1 MYVAK
6 LCDLFKG
13 ITMKKGLLTG
23 LLLTSSL
30 TLMNTAKADDIFKV
44 LAQTYDSN
52 PTLQAERAYLR
63 SVDENVAIAKSGY
76 RPNLSLQGGYH
87 DGENKIKKGVGNGS
101 DYNTLRGAAV
111 VSQPV
116 FSGFST
122 VNSVKAADRVVKAAQ
137 ENLANVEQGIL
148 LEASTAYLDVL
159 QNRAIVDL
167 QKNNEELLKKKLDE
181 TLERFKVGEVTRT
194 DVSQARARH
203 SQAVSDR
210 IASEGALQASI
221 ATYIELIGEEPSDL
235 TEPVEMKS
243 LLPLSYDTALSIAL
257 KNSYTI
263 KQAQHMYAAKG
274 YEVYANTGALFP
286 TVSLD
291 GSIGRNKSEQADIET
306 TTDNTEWGVNLNIP
320 LYTGGATRAKIRQ
333 SKYLKWQ
340 AQEGV
345 QEAKRAVKA
354 SVQSAW
360 EYMKSNESQ
369 LQAIEAQIKANA
381 IALEGVQKEEALGNR
396 TILDVLDAYQELL
409 NSKVNDVK
417 ARRTYYVSAMNL
429 LASMGKMTAKDLK
442 LDVEIYDADKYY
454 HETKGKWLSLN

>member
-1 MYVAK
+1 
-6 LCDLFKG
+6 
-13 ITMKKGLLTG
+13 MKKTLLTG
-23 LLLTSSL
+23 LLISTSL
-30 TLMNTAKADDIFKV
+30 TFSTSVHAEDIFGA
-44 LAQTYDSN
+44 LATTYTTN
-52 PTLQAERAYLR
+52 PSLQAERAYLR
-63 SVDENVAIAKSGY
+63 SVDENVALAKSGY
-76 RPNLSLQGGYH
+76 RPNISLQGGYR
-87 DGENKIKKGVGNGS
+87 DGENKIKKGVGNGGE
-101 DYNTLRGAAV
+101 YNNLSGAAV

-122 VNSVKAADRVVKAAQ
+122 INSVKAADRAVKAAQ
-137 ENLANVEQGIL
+137 NNLLNIEQNIL
-148 LEASTAYLDVL
+148 LSASTAYLDVV
-159 QNRAIVDL
+159 QNMAIVEL
-167 QKNNEELLKKKLDE
+167 QKNNEELLLKKLDE

-210 IASEGALQASI
+210 IASEGNLQASVSSYVEI
-221 ATYIELIGEEPSDL
+221 IGNDPKDLSEPTQIKD
-235 TEPVEMKS
+235 M
-243 LLPLSYDTALSIAL
+243 LPQSFDTALDIAL

-263 KQAQHMYAAKG
+263 KQAQNLYAARG

-286 TVSLD
+286 TISLD
-291 GSIGRNKSEQADIET
+291 GSLSRNKSEQEAYDT
-306 TTDNTEWGVNLNIP
+306 TTDNAEWGVNLSIP
-320 LYTGGATRAKIRQ
+320 LYSGGATRAKIRQ

-345 QEAKRAVKA
+345 LQAKRAVKS

-369 LQAIEAQIKANA
+369 LAAIADQINANA

-429 LASMGKMTAKDLK
+429 LASMGKMTAQSFN
-442 LDVEIYDADKYY
+442 LDVEIYDAEEHYKD
-454 HETKGKWLSLN
+454 TKGKWLSLN

>member
-1 MYVAK
+1 
-6 LCDLFKG
+6 
-13 ITMKKGLLTG
+13 MKKELVTG
-23 LLLTSSL
+23 LLMTTSL
-30 TLMNTAKADDIFKV
+30 CLAAPAQAEDIFEI
-44 LAQTYDSN
+44 LSQTYNSN

-63 SVDENVAIAKSGY
+63 SIDENVAIAKSGY
-76 RPNLSLQGGYH
+76 RPNLSLDGGYR
-87 DGENKIKKGVGNGS
+87 DGNNKIKKGVGTGG
-101 DYNTLRGAAV
+101 DYNRLSGAAN

-122 VNSVKAADRVVKAAQ
+122 VNSVKAAERTVKAAQ
-137 ENLANVEQGIL
+137 DNLANVEQSVL

-203 SQAVSDR
+203 SQAISDR
-210 IASEGALQASI
+210 IASEGNLQASI
-221 ATYIELIGEEPSDL
+221 ATYVELIGSEPEEL
-235 TEPVEMKS
+235 TEPTQMKTF
-243 LLPLSYDTALSIAL
+243 LPQSYDKALEYAL
-257 KNSYTI
+257 KNSFTI
-263 KQAQHMYAAKG
+263 KQAQNIYAARG

-291 GSIGRNKSEQADIET
+291 GTVGRTKAEQESLKT
-306 TTDNTEWGVNLNIP
+306 TTDNAEWGVNLSIP

-333 SKYLKWQ
+333 SKYQKWQ
-340 AQEGV
+340 AQEV
-345 QEAKRAVKA
+345 VLEAKRSVKSA
-354 SVQSAW
+354 VQSAW

-369 LQAIEAQIKANA
+369 LSAIEAQIKANS
-381 IALEGVQKEEALGNR
+381 IALDGVQKEEALGNR

-417 ARRTYYVSAMNL
+417 ARRTYYVSAMTL
-429 LASMGKMTAKDLK
+429 LASMGKMTAKDLQ
-442 LDVEIYDADKYY
+442 LNVNLYDADQYY
-454 HETKGKWLSLN
+454 QETKNKWLSLN